1 MDKITTR
8 LYEISTLL
16 YIYKKQLKNQYDMSD
31 IALTEAKKLNLK
43 NFELNQF
50 YTNYRNDQFLK
61 DCYISLINP
70 FNHFISNNINKQTRY
85 NDILIDTILVH
96 ISLII
101 DTHTNAIQNANY
113 HLSDDGFCLIK
124 SFDLTL
130 LFQLKE
136 SLE

>member
-101 DTHTNAIQNANY
+101 DTHTTAIQNANY